1 MKISNEAKVGI
12 LAVCAILLLVIGF
25 NFLKGK
31 QVFSRNPTIY
41 AVFPNIGSLEKSNIV
56 TINGLPVGTV
66 YDFKPADKE
75 VNNIIVEIH
84 LTRDVN
90 IPSNSIAFIDA
101 SLVGSAHIAVE
112 KGDANTYLKPGD
124 TISTRLDAG
133 LLGNIRTQLAPT
145 ITRVNETVDSL
156 KLVLGS
162 IHAIFD
168 TSTNANLQTMIAHLS
183 YTSAHLSRLLNA
195 ETGMVAQVAGNLNA
209 VTGNLARN
217 NEQISASIRNIEMA
231 TSNIANAPIP
241 QTVAALQNT
250 IEELKGTVGRLDKNL
265 NNNNGTLGKLMND
278 QKLYE
283 QMNQA
288 ALSLEIL
295 LDDIRVHPKR
305 YVNISVFGGKNK
317 PDPLTSPSSKDTA
330 GVTLGKQ

>member
-12 LAVCAILLLVIGF
+12 LAIIAILILVVGF

-31 QVFSRNPTIY
+31 QVFSRKPTIY

-66 YDFKPADKE
+66 YDFAPADKE
-75 VNNIIVEIH
+75 VNSIIVEIQ

-90 IPSNSIAFIDA
+90 IPANSVAYIDA

-112 KGDANTYLKPGD
+112 KGDANAYLQPGD

-133 LLGNIRTQLAPT
+133 LLGNIRTQLSPT

-162 IHAIFD
+162 IHSIFD
-168 TSTNANLQTMIAHLS
+168 RSTNANLQTMIAQLAFSSAQLS
-183 YTSAHLSRLLNA
+183 KLLHA
-195 ETGMVAQVAGNLNA
+195 ETGMIAQVAGNLNS
-209 VTGNLARN
+209 VTGNLAHN
-217 NEQISASIRNIEMA
+217 NEQISASLRNIETTTA
-231 TSNIANAPIP
+231 NLANAPIP
-241 QTVAALQNT
+241 QTVTSLQNT
-250 IEELKGTVGRLDKNL
+250 IEELRATVARLDKNL

-283 QMNQA
+283 QMSQA

-295 LDDIRVHPKR
+295 LDDIRAHPKR
-305 YVNISVFGGKNK
+305 YVNISVFGGKNR
-317 PDPLTSPSSKDTA
+317 PDPLTSPSYKDTVV
-330 GVTLGKQ
+330 VTLGKQ

>member
-12 LAVCAILLLVIGF
+12 LAVIAILLLVIGF

-31 QVFSRNPTIY
+31 QIFSRNPTIY
-41 AVFPNIGSLEKSNIV
+41 AVFPNIGSLEKSNVV

-90 IPSNSIAFIDA
+90 IPSNSVAFIDA
-101 SLVGSAHIAVE
+101 SLVGSAHISVE
-112 KGDANTYLKPGD
+112 KGNANTYLKPGD

-156 KLVLGS
+156 KFVLGS
-162 IHAIFD
+162 IHNIFD
-168 TSTNANLQTMIAHLS
+168 PATNANLQTMIAHLANS
-183 YTSAHLSRLLNA
+183 SIQLSRLLNA
-195 ETGMVAQVAGNLNA
+195 ETGMVAQVAGNLNE

-217 NEQISASIRNIEMA
+217 NEQISASIRNIELA

-241 QTVAALQNT
+241 QTVASLQST

-283 QMNQA
+283 QLNKA

-305 YVNISVFGGKNK
+305 YVNISVFGGKNR
-317 PDPLTSPSSKDTA
+317 PDALTSPSLKDTA
-330 GVTLGKQ
+330 GVTLRKQ

>member
-1 MKISNEAKVGI
+1 MKISNEAKVGV
-12 LAVCAILLLVIGF
+12 LAVLAILILVIGF

-31 QVFSRNPTIY
+31 QIFSRKPTIY

-90 IPSNSIAFIDA
+90 IPANSVAYIDA
-101 SLVGSAHIAVE
+101 SLVGSAHISVE
-112 KGDANTYLKPGD
+112 KGDANRYLQPGD

-162 IHAIFD
+162 IHSIFD
-168 TSTNANLQTMIAHLS
+168 PTTNANLQTMIAHLTQS
-183 YTSAHLSRLLNA
+183 SAHLSRLLNA

-209 VTGNLARN
+209 VTGNLAKN
-217 NEQISASIRNIEMA
+217 NEQISASIRNVEVA
-231 TSNIANAPIP
+231 TSNIANAPIQ
-241 QTVAALQNT
+241 QTIAALQTT
-250 IEELKGTVGRLDKNL
+250 IEELKGTVSRLDKNL

-278 QKLYE
+278 QKLYQ

-295 LDDIRVHPKR
+295 LDDIRMHPKR

-317 PDPLTSPSSKDTA
+317 PDPLTSPSLKDTA

>member
-12 LAVCAILLLVIGF
+12 LAAFAILILVIGF

-31 QVFSRNPTIY
+31 QIFSRKPTIY
-41 AVFPNIGSLEKSNIV
+41 AVFPNIGTLEKSNSV

-75 VNNIIVEIH
+75 VNNIIVEIQ
-84 LTRDVN
+84 LTRDVL
-90 IPSNSIAFIDA
+90 IPNNSVAFIDA
-101 SLVGSAHIAVE
+101 SLVGSAHIALE
-112 KGDANTYLKPGD
+112 KGNSNIYLKPGD

-133 LLGNIRTQLAPT
+133 LLGNLRTQLTPT
-145 ITRVNETVDSL
+145 LTRVNETVDSL
-156 KLVLGS
+156 KFVLGS
-162 IHAIFD
+162 IHSIFD
-168 TSTNANLQTMIAHLS
+168 PSTNANLQSMIAHLTLS
-183 YTSAHLSRLLNA
+183 SAHLSKLLNT
-195 ETGMVAQVAGNLNA
+195 ETGMVAQVTGNLNS

-217 NEQISASIRNIEMA
+217 NEQISASIRNIEVA
-231 TSNIANAPIP
+231 TSNLANAPIP
-241 QTVAALQNT
+241 QTITSLQNT
-250 IEELKGTVGRLDKNL
+250 IEELRGTVARLDKNL

-288 ALSLEIL
+288 VLSLEIL

-317 PDPLTSPSSKDTA
+317 SEPLTSPSTKDTVV
-330 GVTLGKQ
+330 VTLGKQ

>member
-12 LAVCAILLLVIGF
+12 LAVIAILILVIGF

-31 QVFSRNPTIY
+31 QIFSRKPTIY
-41 AVFPNIGSLEKSNIV
+41 AVFPNIGSLEKSNSV

-75 VNNIIVEIH
+75 VNNIIVEIQ
-84 LTRDVN
+84 LTRDVL
-90 IPSNSIAFIDA
+90 IPSNSVAFIDA
-101 SLVGSAHIAVE
+101 SLVGSAHIAIE
-112 KGDANTYLKPGD
+112 KGDAKTYLKPGD
-124 TISTRLDAG
+124 KISTRLDAG
-133 LLGNIRTQLAPT
+133 LLGNLRTQLTPT

-168 TSTNANLQTMIAHLS
+168 PSTNANLQTMIAHLANS
-183 YTSAHLSRLLNA
+183 SIHLSRLLHA
-195 ETGMVAQVAGNLNA
+195 ESGLVAQTAGNLNS
-209 VTGNLARN
+209 VTGNLAKN
-217 NEQISASIRNIEMA
+217 NEQISASLRNIEVA
-231 TSNIANAPIP
+231 TSNIANAPIQ
-241 QTVAALQNT
+241 QTVTALQGT
-250 IEELKGTVGRLDKNL
+250 IEELKATVGRLDKNL

-278 QKLYE
+278 QKLYT
-283 QMNQA
+283 QLNQA

-317 PDPLTSPSSKDTA
+317 PDPLSSPSTKDTA
-330 GVTLGKQ
+330 EVTLGKQ